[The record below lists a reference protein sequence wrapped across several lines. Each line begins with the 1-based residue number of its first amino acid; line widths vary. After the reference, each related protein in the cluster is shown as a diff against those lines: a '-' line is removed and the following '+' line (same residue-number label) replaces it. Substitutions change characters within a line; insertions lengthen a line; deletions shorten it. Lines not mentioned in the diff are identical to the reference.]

1 MRFGVLFFVFVLMSC
16 SPSKKVG
23 EQKMEEKVSIDL
35 ISFTKTGE
43 YLNLDLA
50 IINNTEK
57 PISIAKHKS
66 LDEKEVLDAAPPF
79 YQMEFL
85 PYDLMC
91 EYEIEFMDQRAE
103 DLMKFNYDSDFI
115 TINPKDKYLFK
126 VKSKDYLLGI
136 CDESSKQVK
145 VLVKYAPNKVIFN
158 QEYFM
163 RRNINKKGTSEYF
176 AKLKQSFQTPIVS
189 DTLVIKY

>member
-1 MRFGVLFFVFVLMSC
+1 MRFGLLLFVFVLVSC

-23 EQKMEEKVSIDL
+23 DQKMEDKVSIDL

-43 YLNLDLA
+43 YLNLELA
-50 IINNTEK
+50 IINNTKK

-66 LDEKEVLDAAPPF
+66 LDEKEALDAAPTF

-91 EYEIEFMDQRAE
+91 EYEIEFMDQQAE
-103 DLMKFNYDSDFI
+103 DLMKFNFDFI

-126 VKSKDYLLGI
+126 IKSKDYLLGI
-136 CDESSKQVK
+136 CEESANQVK

-158 QEYFM
+158 QDYFT
-163 RRNINKKGTSEYF
+163 RRNIDKKGTLQYF
-176 AKLKQSFQTPIVS
+176 AKLKHSVQTPIVS
-189 DTLVIKY
+189 DTLLIKY